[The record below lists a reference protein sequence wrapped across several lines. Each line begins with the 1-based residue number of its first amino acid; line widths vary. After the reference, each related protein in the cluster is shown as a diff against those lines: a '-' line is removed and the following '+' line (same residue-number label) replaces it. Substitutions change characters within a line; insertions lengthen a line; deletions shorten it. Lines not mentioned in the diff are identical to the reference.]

1 MKLLFIAVGKKH
13 DELVENGVAEFTA
26 RLGRYVPIEWKII
39 PASNT
44 KEEAE
49 KILKSADQADT
60 LVALDEKGKALSTIA
75 LSDYIEKSMS
85 SGTKRLIFVIG
96 GAYGLDQSVRDR
108 AQIIW
113 SLSPLTFPHQLVR
126 LILSEQIYRAFTLIK
141 GEKYHH
147 EG

>member
-1 MKLLFIAVGKKH
+1 MKILFIAVGKKH

-26 RLGRYVPIEWKII
+26 RLGRYIPIEWKII
-39 PASNT
+39 PASNA

-49 KILKSADQADT
+49 KILKGIDSFDI
-60 LVALDEKGKALSTIA
+60 LVALDEKGKSLTTLALA
-75 LSDYIEKSMS
+75 GYIEKSMTA
-85 SGTKRLIFVIG
+85 GAKRLVFVIG

-108 AQIIW
+108 ANLTW

-126 LILSEQIYRAFTLIK
+126 LILSEQIYRAFTVIK

>member
-13 DELVENGVAEFTA
+13 DELVENGVAEFTSRIA
-26 RLGRYVPIEWKII
+26 HYAPVEWKII
-39 PASNT
+39 PNSNS
-44 KEEAE
+44 KEEGE
-49 KILKSADQADT
+49 RILKGVDSSDI
-60 LVALDEKGKALSTIA
+60 LVALDEKGKSLTTLALA
-75 LSDYIEKSMS
+75 GYIEKKMS
-85 SGTKRLIFVIG
+85 AGVKRLVFVIG

-126 LILSEQIYRAFTLIK
+126 LILSEQIYRAFTVIK